1 MDKAFYKFLD
11 HTADVMFVAK
21 AATLPELFEQ
31 CALATE
37 ETMVDI
43 AKVKPK
49 VSEKILVEEKTVE
62 QLLFSFLDEL
72 VFFKD
77 YKQMMFSKFEIQIQ
91 GLSTGNGYELKCL
104 AWGEKLDLTRHNPK
118 VDVKAVT
125 MHLFKVEEVPSGWKA
140 QVILDI

>member
-1 MDKAFYKFLD
+1 MEAFYKFLD

-21 AATLPELFEQ
+21 AGTLPELFEQ
-31 CALATE
+31 CAMATE

-43 AKVKPK
+43 ARVKQK
-49 VSEKILVEEKTVE
+49 VSEKILVEEKSIE
-62 QLLFSFLDEL
+62 QLLSSFLDEL

-77 YKQMMFSKFEIQIQ
+77 YKQLMFSKFEIEIAEL
-91 GLSTGNGYELKCL
+91 GGGRGFELKCI
-104 AWGEKLDLTRHNPK
+104 AHGEKLDLTRHNPK

-125 MHLFKVEEVPSGWKA
+125 MHLFKVEQVSSGWKA

>member
-37 ETMVDI
+37 ETMVDV
-43 AKVKPK
+43 AKVKQK
-49 VSEKILVEEKTVE
+49 EQTKILIEEKTVE

-77 YKQMMFSKFEIQIQ
+77 YKQMMFSTFEIQI
-91 GLSTGNGYELKCL
+91 GEVKEGYELKCV
-104 AWGEKLDLTRHNPK
+104 AHGEKLDMTRHNPK

-125 MHLFKVEEVPSGWKA
+125 MHLFKVEQSNGLWKA

>member
-1 MDKAFYKFLD
+1 MEPFYKFLD

-21 AATLPELFEQ
+21 AGTLKELFEQ

-37 ETMVDI
+37 ETMVEV
-43 AKVKPK
+43 AKVKHK
-49 VSEKILVEEKTVE
+49 ITEKILVEEKTVE

-77 YKQMMFSKFEIQIQ
+77 YKQLMFSKFEIEVSDTP
-91 GLSTGNGYELKCL
+91 GKCELRCV
-104 AWGEKLDLTRHNPK
+104 AHGEKLDLTRHNPK

-125 MHLFKVEEVPSGWKA
+125 MHLFKLEQVPSGWKA